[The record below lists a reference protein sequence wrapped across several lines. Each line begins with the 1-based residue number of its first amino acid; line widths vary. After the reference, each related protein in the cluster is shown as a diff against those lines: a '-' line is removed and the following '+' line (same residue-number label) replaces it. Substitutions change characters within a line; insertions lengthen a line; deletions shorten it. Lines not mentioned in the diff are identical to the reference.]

1 MRVAGMV
8 GKFATANS
16 PRAFETVLSSTARF
30 RNSRPGAVG
39 DDTVNGVNA
48 R

>member
-16 PRAFETVLSSTARF
+16 PRAFETVLSSTRTPPQFAAGR
-30 RNSRPGAVG
+30 SR
-39 DDTVNGVNA
+39 
-48 R
+48 